1 MKVRSHSGISAT
13 RKRSTYMI
21 VNRVSRLMK
30 ILPVIKNT
38 TMVTAIMELTLEITV
53 SWTRVTNISSV
64 SIWVEYE

>member
-1 MKVRSHSGISAT
+1 
-13 RKRSTYMI
+13 MI
-21 VNRVSRLMK
+21 VSSVIILMK

-38 TMVTAIMELTLEITV
+38 TIVTATMEPTLEITV